1 MKIETFALERWM
13 TRWETVVEFDLA
25 ESGIK
30 PLTVDELLR
39 FGGRD
44 ESLEAMLH
52 ISLGY
57 SEARGTEDLRGLIA
71 SLYADV
77 TPEDVLVTTG
87 AIEANFL
94 LFNVLLNA
102 GDHVVAVDPAY
113 QQLQSVPRAIGCD
126 VSLWRLRPENDF
138 RYDLAELDRL
148 ITPKTKLI
156 VINTPHN
163 PTGSVLTPE
172 EQADVYRRAESV
184 GAIVMGDEAYRW
196 LTLPGREPFAGPVRD
211 IGVNGISVGTLS
223 KPFGLPGLR
232 IGWIAATSEI
242 VQLCWSMR
250 DYVSLSPGKL
260 NDYLATIALRSRQ
273 QVFERTQRI
282 AGQNLQTLEA
292 WIHQREDMVSWIA
305 PRGGLLGL
313 LHYNIDVPSF
323 ELADELAAQSS
334 VMLAPGAAF
343 GYEHFLRIGIGG
355 DPEVFRRGL
364 DRTAPVLE
372 RLYSDRGPAES

>member
-138 RYDLAELDRL
+138 RYDLAELDHL

-163 PTGSVLTPE
+163 PTGSALTPE

-242 VQLCWSMR
+242 VQRCWSMR

-292 WIHQREDMVSWIA
+292 WIHQREDMVSWVA

>member
-44 ESLEAMLH
+44 ESLEAMLG

-57 SEARGTEDLRGLIA
+57 SEARGTEDLRDLIA

-77 TPEDVLVTTG
+77 TPDDVLVTTG

-163 PTGSVLTPE
+163 PTGSVLTPD
-172 EQADVYRRAESV
+172 EQAEVYRRAESV
-184 GAIVMGDEAYRW
+184 GAMVMGDEAYRW

-211 IGVNGISVGTLS
+211 IGENGISVGTLS

-242 VQLCWSMR
+242 VQQSWSMR

-260 NDYLATIALRSRQ
+260 NDYLATIALRSRD

-292 WIHQREDMVSWIA
+292 WIHQREDMVSWAA

-313 LHYNIDVPSF
+313 LHYNIDMPSF
-323 ELADELAAQSS
+323 ELADQLASESS

-355 DPEVFRRGL
+355 DPDVFRRGL
-364 DRTAPVLE
+364 DRTAPMLE
-372 RLYSDRGPAES
+372 RLYSDRGPAKS